1 MAHPSGYIL
10 RAAVVGIN
18 HVKYGEV
25 VGAFLLSSSLAAASG
40 VCKPTDEELKSWV
53 RKVMGRHKAPAHIF
67 WLGDKKVGLREVPQ
81 TGSGKVKK
89 HVLRDVA
96 QRIVDGKV

>member
-1 MAHPSGYIL
+1 MAHPSGCIV

-25 VGAFLLSSSLAAASG
+25 VGAFLLSPSSAAATG
-40 VCKPTDEELKSWV
+40 VNRPTDEELRSWV
-53 RKVMGRHKAPAHIF
+53 REVLGRHKAPAHIF
-67 WLGDKKVGLREVPQ
+67 WFGDQEVGLSEVPQ

-96 QRIVDGKV
+96 QRIVDGKI

>member
-1 MAHPSGYIL
+1 MAHPSGYIV

-25 VGAFLLSSSLAAASG
+25 VGAFLLSSSSTAASG
-40 VCKPTDEELKSWV
+40 VNKPTDEELRSWV
-53 RKVMGRHKAPAHIF
+53 REVLGRHKAPAHIF
-67 WLGDKKVGLREVPQ
+67 WFGDQEVGLSEVPQ

-96 QRIVDGKV
+96 QRIVDGKI